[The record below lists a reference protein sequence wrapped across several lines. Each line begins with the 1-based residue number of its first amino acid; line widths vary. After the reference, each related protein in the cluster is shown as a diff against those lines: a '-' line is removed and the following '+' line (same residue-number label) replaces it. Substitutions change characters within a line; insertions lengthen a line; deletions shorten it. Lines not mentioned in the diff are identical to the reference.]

1 MEHIKTFPQ
10 LIEAAKRIGPK
21 TVGAA
26 AANEK
31 EILLAVADAQQQGIA
46 SFILVGNQP
55 LIRELASQEGINITG
70 MIVVHEPD
78 ARKAARRVIELVNL
92 GHADFPMK
100 GRVETSE
107 FLKAA
112 LDREHGLR
120 KGELLTHVGVM
131 EIPGFD
137 RLLLISDA
145 GVVVAPTMEQKV
157 AIVQNAIDVALAL
170 GVKEPKVAVLAATE
184 MVNVKI
190 PTTMDAANLSKMAER
205 GQIRGG
211 IVDGPLA
218 LDNAI
223 SEEATLVKGIKSPV
237 AGRAD
242 ILIAPDIEAGNA
254 LAKAITYFAKGKMAG
269 IVVGAK
275 TPLVVASRADDHE
288 TRLACLALG
297 VVLVAR
303 GYKELWG

>member
-1 MEHIKTFPQ
+1 LEHIKNFAQ
-10 LIEAAKRIGPK
+10 LIEAAKRVGPRTIGI
-21 TVGAA
+21 A
-26 AANEK
+26 AANEQD
-31 EILLAVADAQQQGIA
+31 ILVAAADAQQQGIA

-55 LIRELASQEGINITG
+55 LIRELSSAEGINITG

-92 GHADFPMK
+92 GHVDFAMK

-137 RLLLISDA
+137 RLLFISDA
-145 GVVVAPTMEQKV
+145 GVVVAPTMEQKI
-157 AIVQNAIDVALAL
+157 AIVQNAINMARTL
-170 GVKEPKVAVLAATE
+170 GVEEPKVAILAATE
-184 MVNVKI
+184 MVNTKI

-211 IVDGPLA
+211 VVDGPLA

-223 SEEATLVKGIKSPV
+223 SEEATEVKDIKSPV

-242 ILIAPDIEAGNA
+242 VLIAPDIEAGNA
-254 LAKAITYFAKGKMAG
+254 LVKAITYFAKGKMAG

-275 TPLVVASRADDHE
+275 APLVVVSRADPHE
-288 TRLACLALG
+288 SKLVSMALG
-297 VVLVAR
+297 VLLSSQ
-303 GYKELWG
+303 GLP

>member
-1 MEHIKTFPQ
+1 MEQITNFAD
-10 LIEAAKRIGPK
+10 LIEAAKQVGPK
-21 TVGAA
+21 TIGIA
-26 AANEK
+26 AANER
-31 EILLAVADAQQQGIA
+31 EILLAAADAQEQGIA

-55 LIRELASQEGINITG
+55 LIREITREEDINITG

-92 GHADFPMK
+92 GHVDFPMK
-100 GRVETSE
+100 GRVQTGE

-112 LDREHGLR
+112 LDRDHGLR
-120 KGELLTHVGVM
+120 RGELLTHVSVM

-145 GVVVAPTMEQKV
+145 GVVVAPTMEQKI
-157 AIVQNAIDVALAL
+157 AIVQNAIDVARAL

-184 MVNVKI
+184 MVNTKI

-211 IVDGPLA
+211 LVDGPLA

-223 SEEATLVKGIKSPV
+223 SEESALVKGIKSPV
-237 AGRAD
+237 AGHAD

-254 LAKAITYFAKGKMAG
+254 MAKAIAYFAKGKMAG

-275 TPLVVASRADDHE
+275 TPLVVASRSDPHE
-288 TRLACLALG
+288 SKMVSMALG
-297 VVLVAR
+297 ILLSAQ
-303 GYKELWG
+303 GIQ